1 MSEALLIFG
10 YGNPSRGDDA
20 LGPELLGLLEGERER
35 RPGWETIETQ
45 TDFQLQIEHALDLE
59 GRGLALFIDASVSG
73 PGPFAFVRVLPEEDR
88 TYSSH
93 ALSPAAVLQ
102 VWEQVKGV
110 PAPPTYLLTV
120 RGYEFEL
127 GEPIGEA
134 ARANLEAAFRF
145 AVALCEDRSPES
157 WARAAAR

>member
-20 LGPELLGLLEGERER
+20 LGPELLELLEAERAR

-59 GRGLALFIDASVSG
+59 GRGLALFIDASVAG
-73 PGPFAFVRVLPEEDR
+73 PGAFSFSRVLPEEDR

-110 PAPPTYLLTV
+110 PAPPAYLLTV

-134 ARANLEAAFRF
+134 ARANLEVAFRF

>member
-1 MSEALLIFG
+1 MSERLLIFG

-20 LGPELLGLLEGERER
+20 LGPELLARLEAEREG
-35 RPGWETIETQ
+35 RPDWEGIEIQ

-59 GRGLALFIDASVSG
+59 GRGLALFIDASVSC
-73 PGPFAFVRVLPEEDR
+73 PAPFAFARVLPEEDR

-93 ALSPAAVLQ
+93 ALSPAAVLR

-110 PAPPTYLLTV
+110 PPPPTYLLTL
-120 RGYEFEL
+120 RGYSFEL

-145 AVALCEDRSPES
+145 AAALCNNRS
-157 WARAAAR
+157 AARWEQAASA